1 MAFSWPIVS
10 PIQET
15 CSSHFSVTCPDLRVA
30 QLMQNRRVTHLRPI
44 GNRESARVESGRP
57 ITGTTLLR
65 ICEVFEVSME
75 KLVRGLDSG
84 SYESPDAEPAL
95 QNGQR
100 KRAAE
105 PTKLDGLSLLASPT
119 TSFKRPVILSGGTDR
134 KSVV

>member
-1 MAFSWPIVS
+1 
-10 PIQET
+10 
-15 CSSHFSVTCPDLRVA
+15 
-30 QLMQNRRVTHLRPI
+30 MQNRRVTHLRPI

-100 KRAAE
+100 KR
-105 PTKLDGLSLLASPT
+105 SC
-119 TSFKRPVILSGGTDR
+119 
-134 KSVV
+134 